1 MMYYGLCVMWQK
13 CLRAER
19 WTDFVQQLDRR
30 MEEGPDFRIVG
41 TALPVD
47 WRTND
52 RALADCCQQTR
63 HATDFQIRS
72 LLWINIRIQV
82 DDQMLASL

>member
-1 MMYYGLCVMWQK
+1 MWQNEV
-13 CLRAER
+13 LEDRA
-19 WTDFVQQLDRR
+19 LDGFRPAVGSTR
-30 MEEGPDFRIVG
+30 MKEGPDFRIVG

-52 RALADCCQQTR
+52 RALADCCQQTT